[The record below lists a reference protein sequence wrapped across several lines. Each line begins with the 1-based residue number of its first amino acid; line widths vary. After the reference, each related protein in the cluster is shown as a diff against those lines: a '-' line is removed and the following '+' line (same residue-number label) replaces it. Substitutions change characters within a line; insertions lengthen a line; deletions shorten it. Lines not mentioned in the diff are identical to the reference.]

1 MFVFIEVDSGDL
13 AIGRE
18 VVASSTCG
26 LSGPQEFCR
35 LLQSGMTGDC
45 FLCDAGDPENSHN
58 SSALNDRDSSTL
70 ENRTWWQ
77 SENSVDEV
85 SLQLNLEAE
94 FYFSYFVLTFRSS
107 RPAVAVV
114 ERSRNFGQTYEEYQF
129 YSDDCAG
136 DFGLPDRS
144 TRNSIDEVI
153 CTSEFSDLQ
162 PLTGGEVNIRIFL
175 LLFLPVCSMSF

>member
-1 MFVFIEVDSGDL
+1 
-13 AIGRE
+13 
-18 VVASSTCG
+18 
-26 LSGPQEFCR
+26 
-35 LLQSGMTGDC
+35 MTGDC

-77 SENSVDEV
+77 SENAIDEV

-162 PLTGGEVNIRIFL
+162 PLTGGEVNTRIFL